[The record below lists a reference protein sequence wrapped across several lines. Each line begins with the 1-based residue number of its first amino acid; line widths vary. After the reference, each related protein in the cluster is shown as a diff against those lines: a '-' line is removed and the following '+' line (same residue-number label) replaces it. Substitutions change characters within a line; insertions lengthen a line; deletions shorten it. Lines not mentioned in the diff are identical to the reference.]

1 MRKQAS
7 IDSTHSARLPI
18 TIITQSP
25 RATPQWLNVPARLA
39 ERLAISPNNHSCR
52 CPPRLISTS
61 AHRSGGIACTT
72 SSAKFIG
79 AGSLPPSDA
88 MTFWNG
94 VLWLHLLAMAF
105 FVGGQLML
113 AAVVVP
119 VLRSHS
125 GTGDRG
131 PLRAAARRFG
141 IGTLG
146 AVGVLVVTGAAMASH
161 FHRWSD
167 STLQV
172 KLSLVVLV
180 GVLIAA
186 HMRRPEW
193 HVLDAAI
200 FLVSLAIVW
209 LGIVV
214 AG

>member
-1 MRKQAS
+1 MS
-7 IDSTHSARLPI
+7 
-18 TIITQSP
+18 
-25 RATPQWLNVPARLA
+25 
-39 ERLAISPNNHSCR
+39 
-52 CPPRLISTS
+52 
-61 AHRSGGIACTT
+61 
-72 SSAKFIG
+72 
-79 AGSLPPSDA
+79 
-88 MTFWNG
+88 FWNG

-119 VLRSHS
+119 VLR
-125 GTGDRG
+125 GGPDRG

-141 IGTLG
+141 IGTLIS
-146 AVGVLVVTGAAMASH
+146 VLVLVVTGAAMASH
-161 FHRWSD
+161 YHRWSD

-172 KLSLVVLV
+172 KLGLVVLV
-180 GVLIAA
+180 FALIGV

-200 FLVSLAIVW
+200 FAVSLAIVW